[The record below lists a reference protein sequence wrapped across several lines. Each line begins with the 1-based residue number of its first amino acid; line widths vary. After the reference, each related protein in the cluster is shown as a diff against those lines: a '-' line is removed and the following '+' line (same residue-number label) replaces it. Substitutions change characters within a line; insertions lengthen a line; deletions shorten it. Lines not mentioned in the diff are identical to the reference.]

1 MSQIGI
7 GLEIDTNDRGGTM
20 QEAKMTNI
28 IVSTDHFVTTL
39 TYPVKNKITQPVSKK
54 ITMVLESVDAVL
66 EVSPTA
72 LGGKNRPNLA
82 EEFFSII
89 SVDSSIEYSKSKRE
103 HLLGFIADCNDKERG
118 NIKSSL
124 NLKALENIS
133 KKVATLIIT
142 LLSKDGEV
150 VSTRRTTVADCLFAL
165 GQILNMLSIKK
176 EKKPKNNSL

>member
-1 MSQIGI
+1 
-7 GLEIDTNDRGGTM
+7 M

-39 TYPVKNKITQPVSKK
+39 TYPVKNKIVQPVSKK
-54 ITMVLESVDAVL
+54 ITMVLDSVDAVL

-72 LGGKNRPNLA
+72 LGAKNRPNLA

-103 HLLGFIADCNDKERG
+103 HLAGFITDCNDKEK
-118 NIKSSL
+118 NAIKSSI
-124 NLKALENIS
+124 NLTALENIS
-133 KKVATLIIT
+133 KKVATLIVT

-150 VSTRRTTVADCLFAL
+150 VSTRRTTVADCLFAFR
-165 GQILNMLSIKK
+165 QIINKLLIQK
-176 EKKPKNNSL
+176 EKNQEDSYL